1 MRLFEG
7 LPKTD
12 YQDLLRTIGHYID
25 QSGFADI
32 RLIETEEGM
41 ILQGR
46 ISTTEDVRGEKKTET
61 YLLTMEDIQD
71 LMRQARARRGKKL

>member
-1 MRLFEG
+1 MKLFLG

-25 QSGFADI
+25 QSGFTDI

-46 ISTTEDVRGEKKTET
+46 ISPAGDIRGEKKMET
-61 YLLTMEDIQD
+61 YLLTVRDLQD
-71 LMRQARARRGKKL
+71 LMREAGALRGKRL

>member
-1 MRLFEG
+1 MKLFQG

-25 QSGFADI
+25 QSGFTDI

-46 ISTTEDVRGEKKTET
+46 VSPAGDIRGQKKTET
-61 YLLTMEDIQD
+61 YLLTVEDLQD
-71 LMRQARARRGKKL
+71 LMREARVRRGKKL

>member
-7 LPKTD
+7 LAKTD

-25 QSGFADI
+25 QSGFTNI
-32 RLIETEEGM
+32 RLIETEEGI

-46 ISTTEDVRGEKKTET
+46 ISTTGDIRGEKKTET
-61 YLLTMEDIQD
+61 YLLTMEDIRD
-71 LMRQARARRGKKL
+71 LMREAYGRRGKRL

>member
-1 MRLFEG
+1 MRLFQG

-25 QSGFADI
+25 QGGFTYI

-46 ISTTEDVRGEKKTET
+46 VSPAGEIRGEKKTET
-61 YLLTMEDIQD
+61 YLLTVEDLQD
-71 LMRQARARRGKKL
+71 LMRKAFARRGKKI

>member
-1 MRLFEG
+1 MRLFQG
-7 LPKTD
+7 LSKTD

-25 QSGFADI
+25 QSGFTYI

-46 ISTTEDVRGEKKTET
+46 ISTTEDIRGEKKTET
-61 YLLTMEDIQD
+61 YLLTEDDIHN
-71 LMRQARARRGKKL
+71 LMREAYARRGKKI

>member
-1 MRLFEG
+1 MRLFQE

-25 QSGFADI
+25 QGGFTDI

-46 ISTTEDVRGEKKTET
+46 LSTTEEVRGEKKTET
-61 YLLTMEDIQD
+61 YLLTVEDIQD
-71 LMRQARARRGKKL
+71 LMRKAYARRGKKL

>member
-1 MRLFEG
+1 MKLFQG

-25 QSGFADI
+25 RSGFTNV
-32 RLIETEEGM
+32 RLIETDEGI

-46 ISTTEDVRGEKKTET
+46 VSTTGDIRGEKKTET
-61 YLLTMEDIQD
+61 YLLTVEDIQG
-71 LMRQARARRGKKL
+71 LMREAYARRGKKL